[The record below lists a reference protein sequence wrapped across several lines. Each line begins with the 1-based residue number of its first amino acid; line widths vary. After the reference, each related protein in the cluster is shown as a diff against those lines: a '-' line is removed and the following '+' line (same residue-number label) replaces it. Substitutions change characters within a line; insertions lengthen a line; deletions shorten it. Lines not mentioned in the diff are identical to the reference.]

1 MNKWEASKGLIV
13 KRVLTTNSPMIV
25 ANKDNFILID
35 TGRTKARKGVLK
47 KLKSFS
53 VDRKLALVI
62 LTHTHHDHIE
72 NLESIL
78 AEHDAKILV
87 HKNESDCLDMI
98 KNKESV
104 ITFDKK
110 YDLTIH
116 GINGYVL
123 HTPGHSSG
131 SSSIV
136 IDDEIAFI
144 GDIIGDFMAKPWAKK
159 RKTVSN
165 KHLNSLK
172 KLIDLSCRMYFQSH
186 KRDVYTCEE
195 LHKLYESYNAGEAI
209 CIEMI
214 K

>member
-1 MNKWEASKGLIV
+1 MNKWETSEGFKV
-13 KRVLTTNSPMIV
+13 KRVLNTNSPMLV
-25 ANKDNFILID
+25 ANKDNFVLID
-35 TGRTKARKGVLK
+35 TGRTKARKGVLE

-53 VDRKLALVI
+53 VDRKLSLVI

-78 AEHDAKILV
+78 SEYDAKILV

-98 KNKESV
+98 KNKELI
-104 ITFDKK
+104 ITFGEK
-110 YDLTIH
+110 YDLMTH
-116 GINGYVL
+116 GINGYVI

-144 GDIIGDFMAKPWAKK
+144 GDIIGDFMTTPWAKK

-186 KRDVYTCEE
+186 KRDVYTCGE
-195 LHKLYESYNAGEAI
+195 LRKLYESYNAGEDI
-209 CIEMI
+209 HMEMM